1 MKLSL
6 SRASTA
12 MALALFVISSAGCSL
27 VNKIRAKN
35 ELNETARTYKE
46 GHFEEAEQHAKRAL
60 ELDPSNKTAPI
71 FIARVIH
78 QQYKPQVPEPENVA
92 KGREAIEAY
101 KRVLQEQPDNDEAYK
116 AVSVLYSQ
124 LGDDKSLREWIT
136 ARATNSGIKDDKRA
150 DAYAILAG
158 KDWDCSFKITEENKV
173 VSAEAGRGN
182 VSYKKPKD
190 PKDFDTAMK
199 CIADGLEQVN
209 NAIKFDATNENA
221 WTYQASIFTEQAKLA
236 EMDGKMD
243 QKSAA
248 LKKADEARKR
258 ADSLHEQ
265 SEKRKAEESPSPQGG
280 SQ

>member
-6 SRASTA
+6 SRASAA
-12 MALALFVISSAGCSL
+12 MVLALFVISSAGCTL

-60 ELDPSNKTAPI
+60 ELDPNNPTAPI
-71 FIARVIH
+71 FIARVLH
-78 QQYKPQVPEPENVA
+78 QQYKPQVPDPENVA
-92 KGREAIEAY
+92 KGHEAIDAY
-101 KRVLQEQPDNDEAYK
+101 KRVLQSHPDNDEAYK

-136 ARATNSGIKDDKRA
+136 ARATNPDIKDDKRA
-150 DAYAILAG
+150 EAYAILAG
-158 KDWDCSFKITEENKV
+158 KDWDCAFKITEENKS
-173 VSAEAGRGN
+173 VSAEGGQGK

-190 PKDFDTAMK
+190 PKDFETATK
-199 CIADGLEQVN
+199 CATHGLEEVN
-209 NAIKFDATNENA
+209 NALKFDANNENA
-221 WTYQASIFTEQAKLA
+221 WTYQASLFAVQAELA
-236 EMDGKMD
+236 EMDGKED
-243 QKSAA
+243 QKAAA

-258 ADSLHEQ
+258 ADTLREQ
-265 SEKRKAEESPSPQGG
+265 SEKRKAEESAASPGG